1 MGPQMP
7 TPPPVDPE
15 NVEFILFVRNPK
27 LPDWWPVTIVK
38 GGRPANLLVSTM
50 DSEWGKKL
58 FGKALIRSI
67 SQPIWKDK
75 KKIEQKMRKEYPP
88 LKTARELEW
97 GFKIRDKTKPNTAFA
112 PENLTI
118 LPGEKDLEPTLGEQ
132 VATWLRSFRK

>member
-1 MGPQMP
+1 MTCMQ
-7 TPPPVDPE
+7 
-15 NVEFILFVRNPK
+15 
-27 LPDWWPVTIVK
+27 
-38 GGRPANLLVSTM
+38 
-50 DSEWGKKL
+50 
-58 FGKALIRSI
+58 
-67 SQPIWKDK
+67 DK

-97 GFKIRDKTKPNTAFA
+97 GFKIRYTVVSISWFGVFCMLKSLIFSWSRASCHICPCLGSGIDCCLLFCLCRDKTKPNSAFA